1 MEDTGH
7 RLRVSQDAA
16 LVLGLAGV
24 SMPFAHSREDEAER
38 WLRVLRLHGRVGEAL
53 QSIGIGEAPL
63 MTAATARPRNLQLSP
78 TRRGDEA
85 VAHVAAEAE
94 AFAAARGADRVATLD
109 IFFAVLDIYGS
120 AFDRALYV
128 RGSSRAEL
136 VERLP
141 AYLAASA

>member
-1 MEDTGH
+1 M
-7 RLRVSQDAA
+7 SQDAA

-24 SMPFAHSREDEAER
+24 SIPFAHSREDEAER

-63 MTAATARPRNLQLSP
+63 MTAATARRRNLDLNP
-78 TRRGDEA
+78 TGRGDEI
-85 VAHVAAEAE
+85 VHRVAAQAG

-109 IFFAVLDIYGS
+109 IFFAVLDIYGT

-136 VERLP
+136 LERLP
-141 AYLAASA
+141 AYLTADV

>member
-1 MEDTGH
+1 MDESAH
-7 RLRVSQDAA
+7 RMRVSQDAA

-63 MTAATARPRNLQLSP
+63 MTAATAQRRNLDSP
-78 TRRGDEA
+78 VRDGDQVVRQVCE
-85 VAHVAAEAE
+85 VAEGFAE
-94 AFAAARGADRVATLD
+94 ARGADRIATLD
-109 IFFAVLDIYGS
+109 IFFAVLDIYGN

-128 RGSSRAEL
+128 RGSSRSEL
-136 VERLP
+136 LERLP
-141 AYLAASA
+141 AYLAAHV

>member
-1 MEDTGH
+1 M
-7 RLRVSQDAA
+7 RVSQDAA

-53 QSIGIGEAPL
+53 QSIGIGEGPL
-63 MTAATARPRNLQLSP
+63 MTQATAHRRNRDKDP
-78 TRRGDEA
+78 GHGGDEA
-85 VAHVAAEAE
+85 VHRVAAEAE

-141 AYLAASA
+141 AYLSSHAS